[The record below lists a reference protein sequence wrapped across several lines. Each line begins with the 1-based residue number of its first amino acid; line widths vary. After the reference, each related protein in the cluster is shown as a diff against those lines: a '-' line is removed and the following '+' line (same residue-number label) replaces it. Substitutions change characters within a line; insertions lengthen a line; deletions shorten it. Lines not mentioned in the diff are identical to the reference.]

1 MSADRFE
8 CLNKAL
14 DVVGVRDDNYG
25 GPSENFE
32 RIAALW
38 NTMPNMDEHP
48 MDSSGVAL
56 FMILVKVARL
66 MHDPTHADSWIDIA
80 GYAGCGYEVTQCSTS
95 TFSV

>member
-14 DVVGVRDDNYG
+14 DVVGVRNDNYG

-38 NTMPNMDEHP
+38 NTTPYMRDKPI
-48 MDSSGVAL
+48 DSAGVAV

-66 MHDPTHADSWIDIA
+66 MHDPTHADSWVDIA
-80 GYAGCGYEVTQCSTS
+80 GYAGCGYEVTLCNTS